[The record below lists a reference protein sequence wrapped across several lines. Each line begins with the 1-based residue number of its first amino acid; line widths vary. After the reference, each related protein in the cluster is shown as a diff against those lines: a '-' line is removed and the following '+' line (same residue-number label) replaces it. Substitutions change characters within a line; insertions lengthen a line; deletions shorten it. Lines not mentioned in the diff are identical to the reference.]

1 MMWNLTFPFKLLRSA
16 SLANKTYSTGNVLDL
31 AQAAASLIPSDRATE
46 CFQLCPL
53 GMPQIPAASMFL
65 PPNELNKGLQIK
77 GGLST
82 GINGIILN

>member
-16 SLANKTYSTGNVLDL
+16 SLANKTYSTVNVLDL
-31 AQAAASLIPSDRATE
+31 AKAAGSLILSDRATE

-53 GMPQIPAASMFL
+53 GMPQIPATFMFL
-65 PPNELNKGLQIK
+65 PPNELSNELQIE

-82 GINGIILN
+82 RINYIILN

>member
-16 SLANKTYSTGNVLDL
+16 SLAKKPNRTVNVLDL
-31 AQAAASLIPSDRATE
+31 AQAAASLMLSDRAIE

-53 GMPQIPAASMFL
+53 GMPQILAAFMFL
-65 PPNELNKGLQIK
+65 PPNELNKELQIK